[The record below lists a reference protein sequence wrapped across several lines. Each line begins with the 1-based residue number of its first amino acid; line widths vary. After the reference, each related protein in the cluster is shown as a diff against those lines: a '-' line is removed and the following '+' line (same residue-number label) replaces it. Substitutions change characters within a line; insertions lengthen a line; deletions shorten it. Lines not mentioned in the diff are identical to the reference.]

1 MGMFAYD
8 SSSQVEW
15 FWGNPYS
22 YNDAFVI
29 NRNTGYTTPSSKNS
43 PPGIGASAGTLFKI
57 ASSGNVGIGTTSPQ
71 ATLHVEGNITGSGDI
86 NINGTLTA
94 QRKSFNIPHPT
105 QPGKRLIYGVLE
117 GPEHGVYVRGESK
130 SDTVTLPEEWVG
142 LIDETTISVQ
152 LTPIGSPDIYFYEK
166 YENNTIKV
174 GGPQQKH
181 YFYYIQAMRKDIEP
195 LITVQ

>member
-1 MGMFAYD
+1 MPNWKKVITSG
-8 SSSQVEW
+8 SSAEL
-15 FWGNPYS
+15 
-22 YNDAFVI
+22 
-29 NRNTGYTTPSSKNS
+29 SS
-43 PPGIGASAGTLFKI
+43 LF
-57 ASSGNVGIGTTSPQ
+57 
-71 ATLHVEGNITGSGDI
+71 VEGNISGSGDI
-86 NINGTLTA
+86 NISGTLTA

-105 QPGKRLIYGVLE
+105 QPGKQLIYGVLE

-130 SDTVTLPEEWVG
+130 SSTITLPEEWVG
-142 LIDETTISVQ
+142 LVDETTISVQ